1 MPDIGLTHIA
11 LPVRNLDASLRFYKR
26 YAGLEVVHRR
36 KVQQSGWE
44 VAWISDKTRPFVV
57 VLVQGPEVTNPLL
70 RDGHLGVA
78 CESRE
83 EVDRRFAQAESE
95 GCLIVKQP
103 EDVGGPVGYTALF
116 KDPDGHTLE
125 LSFGQDVTLAVQK
138 AK

>member
-1 MPDIGLTHIA
+1 M
-11 LPVRNLDASLRFYKR
+11 SLSFYKR

-44 VAWISDKTRPFVV
+44 VAWVSDQTRPSVV
-57 VLVQGPEVTNPLL
+57 VLIQGPKVANPLL

-83 EVDRRFAQAESE
+83 EVDRRCAQAESE
-95 GCLIVKQP
+95 GCLIIKQP
-103 EDVGGPVGYTALF
+103 EEVGGPVGHTALL

-125 LSFGQDVTLAVQK
+125 LSFGQDVTLAVQR
-138 AK
+138 AKKN